1 MWPFDPRHEFN
12 SNGLTDPAFH
22 VPERLETRTLSG
34 LWLDE
39 PDPLPQFRYWRG
51 LCINWAQR
59 ELQHLTREGAS
70 APVLARLQGL
80 LGEWRSA
87 LASDEALAANWWRD
101 MYRSHRL
108 DIADDLSG
116 KSCGPLTLR
125 RLDWLQQA
133 VTEHFAELV
142 DNLGPDEAGL
152 SQAALL
158 SRLEGLREEI
168 RANLLPVP
176 TLVG

>member
-1 MWPFDPRHEFN
+1 
-12 SNGLTDPAFH
+12 
-22 VPERLETRTLSG
+22 
-34 LWLDE
+34 
-39 PDPLPQFRYWRG
+39 
-51 LCINWAQR
+51 
-59 ELQHLTREGAS
+59 
-70 APVLARLQGL
+70 
-80 LGEWRSA
+80 
-87 LASDEALAANWWRD
+87 AANWWRD

-142 DNLGPDEAGL
+142 DNLGPDEVGL

-176 TLVG
+176 TLAG

>member
-1 MWPFDPRHEFN
+1 
-12 SNGLTDPAFH
+12 
-22 VPERLETRTLSG
+22 
-34 LWLDE
+34 
-39 PDPLPQFRYWRG
+39 
-51 LCINWAQR
+51 
-59 ELQHLTREGAS
+59 
-70 APVLARLQGL
+70 
-80 LGEWRSA
+80 
-87 LASDEALAANWWRD
+87 

-133 VTEHFAELV
+133 VTEHFAELA

-168 RANLLPVP
+168 GP
-176 TLVG
+176 TCCRYRPWWVREDRT

>member
-12 SNGLTDPAFH
+12 SNGLSDPQFH

-51 LCINWAQR
+51 LCLSWVQR
-59 ELQHLTREGAS
+59 ELQYLTREGAS
-70 APVLARLQGL
+70 SAVLARLQGL
-80 LGEWRSA
+80 QGEWRSA
-87 LASDEALAANWWRD
+87 LASDDALAANWWRD

-108 DIADDLSG
+108 DIMDDLSG

-125 RLDWLQQA
+125 RLDWLEKA
-133 VTEHFAELV
+133 VADHFAELA
-142 DNLGPDEAGL
+142 DNLGPDEAGY

-158 SRLEGLREEI
+158 ARLAGLREEI
-168 RANLLPVP
+168 RSCLLPVP
-176 TLVG
+176 TLAG

>member
-1 MWPFDPRHEFN
+1 
-12 SNGLTDPAFH
+12 
-22 VPERLETRTLSG
+22 
-34 LWLDE
+34 
-39 PDPLPQFRYWRG
+39 
-51 LCINWAQR
+51 
-59 ELQHLTREGAS
+59 
-70 APVLARLQGL
+70 
-80 LGEWRSA
+80 
-87 LASDEALAANWWRD
+87 

-152 SQAALL
+152 SQVALL